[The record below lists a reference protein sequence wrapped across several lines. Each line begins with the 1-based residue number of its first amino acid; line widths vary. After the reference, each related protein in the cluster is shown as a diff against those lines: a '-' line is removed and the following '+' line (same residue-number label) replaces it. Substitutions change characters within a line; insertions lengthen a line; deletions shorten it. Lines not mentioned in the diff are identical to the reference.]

1 MAANALIL
9 SESDLRPLLQVP
21 GFMDSAIYAVERA
34 TVRFYQGK
42 VRERNLVDQTQD
54 DGPGNLLQIHFSAD
68 DDQVCGFQVFAETP
82 GGPAGHNA
90 RYVALL
96 DHQTRQLLSIVDYS
110 SLNPLRVGASAGVG
124 CRYLALAG
132 ARVAGILGSSK
143 QARAQLQAIRRTAPA
158 LERVRVFSPT
168 LEHRE
173 SFARE
178 MTASLGLSVEAV
190 ATASDAAAGADI
202 VGLANDSRGPLVEL
216 AWLKAG
222 ALVISIGSGQM
233 PPEVMQGP
241 RVVATT
247 KDSLMVREPYAS
259 AIKAGTYPKEAVAAE
274 LGAVILGEVIPRRDP
289 QEIVVFELSRINLWA
304 VAIAQWAYQWAAGN
318 GAGTPFALSA
328 DEQAD
333 GSD

>member
-21 GFMDSAIYAVERA
+21 GFMDSAIYAIERA
-34 TVRFYQGK
+34 TVRFYQGN
-42 VRERNLVDQTQD
+42 VREQNLVDRTRD
-54 DGPGNLLQIHFSAD
+54 DDRGNLLQIHFSAD

-82 GGPAGHNA
+82 GGAARPNA

-124 CRYLALAG
+124 CRYLAPAG

-173 SFARE
+173 SFAWE
-178 MTASLGLSVEAV
+178 MTASLGLPVEAV
-190 ATASDAAAGADI
+190 PTASDAMADADI
-202 VGLANDSRGPLVEL
+202 VGLANDGRGPVVDL

-233 PPEVMQGP
+233 PAEVLHGP
-241 RVVATT
+241 RIVATT
-247 KDSLMVREPYAS
+247 WDSLTAREPYAS
-259 AIKAGTYPKEAVAAE
+259 AIKAGTYSKEAVAAE
-274 LGAVILGEVIPRRDP
+274 LGAVILGQVTPRRDP
-289 QEIVVFELSRINLWA
+289 KEIVVFELSRINLWA
-304 VAIAQWAYQWAAGN
+304 VAIAQWAYQWASGN
-318 GAGTPFALSA
+318 SAGTPFALSA